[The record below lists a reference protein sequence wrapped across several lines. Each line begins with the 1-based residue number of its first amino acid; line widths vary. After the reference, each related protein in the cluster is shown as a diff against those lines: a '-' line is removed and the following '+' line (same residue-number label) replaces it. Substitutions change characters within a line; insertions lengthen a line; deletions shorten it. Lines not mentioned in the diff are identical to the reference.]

1 MNLAEFAKQPRGPA
15 LFETW
20 LWANKVRTSIGNL
33 PLELYTSIDQR
44 PNDSMLS
51 LAAELATFASSH
63 GEQLVDLIY
72 GHYSYFKSQDWL
84 SFWNVPDNLGR
95 SEVLSQVESVILSVH
110 SDLVAGILVNILW
123 DQEHRLRLTYE
134 SGAIT
139 EANDGEF
146 EIKNG
151 TLTFP

>member
-1 MNLAEFAKQPRGPA
+1 MILAEFTKQPRGPY

-33 PLELYTSIDQR
+33 PLELYTSIDQH

-63 GEQLVDLIY
+63 GEQLLDLIY
-72 GHYSYFKSQDWL
+72 GHYNYFKSQDWL
-84 SFWNVPDNLGR
+84 SFENVPNNLGR
-95 SEVLSQVESVILSVH
+95 PEVLNQVESVILSVH
-110 SDLVAGILVNILW
+110 SDLVAGILVNIMW

-139 EANDGEF
+139 EANEGEF
-146 EIKNG
+146 RVTNG